1 MRLFRTGV
9 VDRVSLLKIPTLE
22 SSRGRTMS
30 VLAYA
35 DLMSAVCCLLCGSVS
50 LSRFHCL
57 RYHSG
62 RPTPIPSG
70 SKTAQPEYYDEY
82 DA

>member
-1 MRLFRTGV
+1 
-9 VDRVSLLKIPTLE
+9 
-22 SSRGRTMS
+22 MS